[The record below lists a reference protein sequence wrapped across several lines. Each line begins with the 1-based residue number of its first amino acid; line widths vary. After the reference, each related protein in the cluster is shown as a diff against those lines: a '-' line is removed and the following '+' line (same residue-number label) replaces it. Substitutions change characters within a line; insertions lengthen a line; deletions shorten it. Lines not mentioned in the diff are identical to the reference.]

1 MNAKEQ
7 KQFAAVLNGENV
19 SLNNNLRTIIAIVNS
34 ETEEITV
41 TAAQKEWSRN
51 FATFF
56 RLSKN
61 SLKGEQ
67 KNATRAKILARVPFL
82 TAAGTPCKL
91 VQVYQTEAYRIKPI
105 TWAEALLAID
115 FNRAEEIASIN
126 EAAAAAAQKAA
137 EKENT
142 TAEEQAA
149 AEAAAKR
156 PRTAFDVLPTMQHI
170 TPKGDISSM
179 FVTAT
184 AAAASAELKKA
195 AEDAIAEAKRA
206 AAVKQLERARKMVK
220 AADKRAAEDK
230 AAAEALKADAINAA
244 EKAVEAAASVVR
256 VKKAAAKKAAAD
268 KKAAAQKAVEAA
280 EKNLQKAIATAK
292 KNHHVNAARI
302 DKVAADALNKIE
314 PQKAE
319 EKAVK

>member
-19 SLNNNLRTIIAIVNS
+19 SLNNSLRTIIAIVNS
-34 ETEEITV
+34 ETEEITA
-41 TAAQKEWSRN
+41 TAAQKEWSKS

-61 SLKGEQ
+61 SLKGSE

-115 FNRAEEIASIN
+115 FNRAEEIAVIN
-126 EAAAAAAQKAA
+126 ETAAAAAKKAA
-137 EKENT
+137 EKASA
-142 TAEEQAA
+142 TAEEKAA

-156 PRTAFDVLPTMQHI
+156 PRSAFDVLPTMQHI
-170 TPKGDISSM
+170 TPQGDISSM

-184 AAAASAELKKA
+184 AEAASADLKKA
-195 AEDAIAEAKRA
+195 AENAIAEAKKA
-206 AAVKQLERARKMVK
+206 AAVKQLERARKLVN

-230 AAAEALKADAINAA
+230 KAAEALKADAVENA
-244 EKAVEAAASVVR
+244 EKAVTAAASVVR

-268 KKAAAQKAVEAA
+268 KKAAAKKAVEAA
-280 EKNLQKAIATAK
+280 EKGLQKAIATAK
-292 KNHHVNAARI
+292 RNRHVNAAQI
-302 DKVAADALNKIE
+302 DKVAAEVLNKE
-314 PQKAE
+314 PQKTA